1 MSNDP
6 SDGSGIDQSSRGLGM
21 QTFGEDVFE
30 EFLRVNG
37 LEQMDRG
44 HSVFEEGFRW
54 WFGGVGSHKQL
65 PPQERIL

>member
-1 MSNDP
+1 MRIRLSNDP

-37 LEQMDRG
+37 LEWMVRGYLVIQM
-44 HSVFEEGFRW
+44 F
-54 WFGGVGSHKQL
+54 
-65 PPQERIL
+65 